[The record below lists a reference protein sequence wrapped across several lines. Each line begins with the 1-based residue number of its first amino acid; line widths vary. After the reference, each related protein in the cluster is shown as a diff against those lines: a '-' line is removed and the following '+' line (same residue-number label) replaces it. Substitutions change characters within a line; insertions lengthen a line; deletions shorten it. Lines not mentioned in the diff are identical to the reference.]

1 MSKASNSSFINL
13 TGRSQTPFETA
24 YFVLKFRKGTFVN
37 LVVFEVN

>member
-13 TGRSQTPFETA
+13 TGVRKPRS
-24 YFVLKFRKGTFVN
+24 KGVKSTFVN